1 MNLLECLVGLALSLV
16 LIAPLIKN
24 SGEFIAKQI
33 QYEKSQSL
41 TAEADRA
48 LELIGRAIRMA
59 GYQNA
64 NSAISSTRKN
74 TASIDYLQ
82 VQKSNGYRGSDS
94 LMVKQEISPGVDFD
108 CIGNTLSKER
118 TKNNLAQQGFL
129 VDRQASAPKGVKVN
143 GGSLICQSLD
153 RQGRIINTTLMN
165 GIHHFSL
172 EALPASAGKAYKVK
186 LEMTDG
192 VSIHQKFE
200 RTFTTR
206 NLLWICCESIVI
218 IAWVLSLLTLLSMLV
233 IQLERLS
240 ALEVMS
246 INTYAESQRE
256 FIAAEQSLLECERH
270 ISNLAALDSSNC
282 SIQSAGK
289 NLWLISSKSKPS
301 LEIFIFLDD
310 QTHIA
315 TRLNWRQK
323 FE

>member
-16 LIAPLIKN
+16 LVAPLIKN

-153 RQGRIINTTLMN
+153 RQGRMQNTSLMN
-165 GIHHFSL
+165 GIHHLSL
-172 EALPASAGKAYKVK
+172 EALPASAGKAFKVK

-192 VSIHQKFE
+192 ILIHQTFE
-200 RTFTTR
+200 RTFAAR
-206 NLLWICCESIVI
+206 NLL
-218 IAWVLSLLTLLSMLV
+218 
-233 IQLERLS
+233 
-240 ALEVMS
+240 
-246 INTYAESQRE
+246 
-256 FIAAEQSLLECERH
+256 
-270 ISNLAALDSSNC
+270 
-282 SIQSAGK
+282 
-289 NLWLISSKSKPS
+289 
-301 LEIFIFLDD
+301 
-310 QTHIA
+310 
-315 TRLNWRQK
+315 
-323 FE
+323 